1 MPEGVCLLGLLV
13 AHDRDGLRPDHLL
26 AASQDDIAR
35 RRGRADAV
43 FEGRRVARS
52 RRQGSYLIRRA
63 LPGRAETCLPD
74 LARAVGIDLAVQG
87 RDRIPGLGVPD
98 SQRPAAEAAVL
109 SAHRTTR
116 RVDLV
121 QSGEKI
127 SKVGRELAQIWHRD
141 TTSDVMAALSTDRI
155 ISRSSP
161 PGHAFSPGDAPV
173 RAHARRPGCVSP
185 RIRRHIWRRDRR
197 AAPEGV
203 PGFGGSDVSDSY
215 ERTRT
220 PQATVFTELSPSS
233 TRSRSQ
239 PRSSRVTMQVLNRPG
254 ESRPARPPLS
264 SRPIHLPARLD
275 LRRYL
280 PQGGGAVHHA
290 SLTVR
295 DTCSDAQGAGH
306 LR

>member
-1 MPEGVCLLGLLV
+1 
-13 AHDRDGLRPDHLL
+13 
-26 AASQDDIAR
+26 
-35 RRGRADAV
+35 
-43 FEGRRVARS
+43 
-52 RRQGSYLIRRA
+52 
-63 LPGRAETCLPD
+63 
-74 LARAVGIDLAVQG
+74 
-87 RDRIPGLGVPD
+87 
-98 SQRPAAEAAVL
+98 
-109 SAHRTTR
+109 
-116 RVDLV
+116 
-121 QSGEKI
+121 
-127 SKVGRELAQIWHRD
+127 
-141 TTSDVMAALSTDRI
+141 MAALSTDRI

-173 RAHARRPGCVSP
+173 RAHARRPGCVTP

-203 PGFGGSDVSDSY
+203 PGFGGSDVSDSC

-295 DTCSDAQGAGH
+295 DLLRCTGSGSPSMRMGRFAWCDVRPSRGSPKTGDLAEAAGRSGGCV
-306 LR
+306 LVLEVVIL